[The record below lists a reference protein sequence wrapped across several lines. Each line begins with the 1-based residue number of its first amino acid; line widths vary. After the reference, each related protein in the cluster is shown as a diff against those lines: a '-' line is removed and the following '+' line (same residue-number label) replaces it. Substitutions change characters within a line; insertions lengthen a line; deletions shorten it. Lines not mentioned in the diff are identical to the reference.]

1 LGVQEVVVRPALAE
15 SLVFLRPFSFK
26 PVTLCQRARGRG
38 EKINGLRKRNGPN
51 ESLIILLKFIQVA
64 K

>member
-1 LGVQEVVVRPALAE
+1 MVVRPALAE

-38 EKINGLRKRNGPN
+38 GRREKINGLRKRNGPN